1 MMLLSFWRST
11 FSGPFLERRLM
22 KSPLASGSSYKMS
35 VKYKLSQNNGWVDL
49 ASLDR
54 MLNKDI
60 IYFVNEMFEMESYE
74 ANFQLPDLCLCFLQ
88 PSVGHQL
95 TASGCVVIHY
105 RVHDNC
111 ALSRGEREEWC
122 WCSSYWNRWS
132 CWLGYGVTHLKLR
145 PSRPFKHSWD

>member
-1 MMLLSFWRST
+1 MMLLSFWQST

-35 VKYKLSQNNGWVDL
+35 VNYKLSQNNGWVGL

-60 IYFVNEMFEMESYE
+60 IYFVNEMFEMESYQ

-111 ALSRGEREEWC
+111 ALSRGMMLMFIILKQEILLTGL
-122 WCSSYWNRWS
+122 WS
-132 CWLGYGVTHLKLR
+132 DPPETQAIQT
-145 PSRPFKHSWD
+145 P

>member
-1 MMLLSFWRST
+1 MMLLSFWQST

-35 VKYKLSQNNGWVDL
+35 VNYKLSQNNGWVGL

-60 IYFVNEMFEMESYE
+60 IYFVNEMFEMESYQ

-105 RVHDNC
+105 RIHDNC
-111 ALSRGEREEWC
+111 ALSRAERGTMLMFTILKQVILLTGL
-122 WCSSYWNRWS
+122 WS
-132 CWLGYGVTHLKLR
+132 DPPETQAIQT
-145 PSRPFKHSWD
+145 P